1 MSPSCLDWSWPGVR
15 HISSFFCSSSLYLL
29 PLLLSMQRKR
39 FLKQETSMHIA
50 SKSKLVIMVLDL
62 PSFMLPRPMRY
73 LPVYRLLSS
82 LCETAWHSGE
92 TTAWEIR
99 INLNFGFT
107 SFLSKYLTKFEFSIM
122 TRSTNIY
129 LALCGELSY
138 YFSNLTQL
146 LGNCTNALI

>member
-1 MSPSCLDWSWPGVR
+1 
-15 HISSFFCSSSLYLL
+15 
-29 PLLLSMQRKR
+29 
-39 FLKQETSMHIA
+39 MHIA